1 MKQALYIFLLFP
13 VLFVLSEFFR
23 TDLTNFKTINLSFFL
38 VYYLI
43 SFFGIFFFLNI
54 SSLPVYKK
62 LSISVNSYFKIL
74 IIFSFSLFFF
84 FILKNLGSF
93 KLIDV
98 AIFSEKYRNSYY
110 KGSGIYTFLVLSFFP
125 IAIAFFML
133 KSKEKDNWLIFGT
146 ILCFCATFILGLRIY
161 LFPII
166 IVLFIKYFSKKRNI
180 ISISLFA
187 IFIFL
192 VLISFKYFLGGR
204 IFTES
209 SSPLD
214 LIILT
219 FSRTNYSAL
228 LHSGNINLLFEFIE
242 STLLSFFM
250 DKDLHVFKD
259 YFHSVNFSNLSYYY
273 PGINK
278 TTGIAIPITVVF
290 YNSLGFLSIVPFFA
304 LLMGIVLSYKKM
316 FKTESL
322 FLSYTC
328 FVFFISFLGML
339 IEDVFFVSKI
349 IINLCFYPLIKII
362 YDKK

>member
-13 VLFVLSEFFR
+13 ILFVFSEFFR

-43 SFFGIFFFLNI
+43 SFFGIFLFLNI

-93 KLIDV
+93 NLIDV
-98 AIFSEKYRNSYY
+98 VIFSEKYRNSYY

-125 IAIAFFML
+125 IVIAFFML

-146 ILCFCATFILGLRIY
+146 ILCLCATFILGLRIY

-180 ISISLFA
+180 ISISFFV
-187 IFIFL
+187 ICIFL

-204 IFTES
+204 VFTES
-209 SSPLD
+209 SSLLD
-214 LIILT
+214 IIILT
-219 FSRTNYSAL
+219 LSRTNYSAL

-242 STLLSFFM
+242 STLLSFFI
-250 DKDLHVFKD
+250 DKDLHDFKD
-259 YFHSVNFSNLSYYY
+259 YFHNVNFTNLSYYY

-278 TTGIAIPITVVF
+278 TTGIAIPITVVL
-290 YNSLGFLSIVPFFA
+290 YNSLGFLSIIPFFA

-316 FKTESL
+316 LKTESL
-322 FLSYTC
+322 FLSYIS
-328 FVFFISFLGML
+328 FVFFISFLGIL

-349 IINLCFYPLIKII
+349 IINICFYPLIKII
-362 YDKK
+362 HDKK